1 MIKKYPRLVDLFKV
15 FFLLT
20 IVYAIFIFFL
30 SSQTDVA
37 SHFGFLKKQYIREF
51 LAIFEILELDI
62 VDKLSS
68 IIYSNYDKILHFG
81 LYVGFGALLYLTM
94 YYSHSSFLRK
104 YAAVFAFVIGV
115 LYAISDEIIHQSFV
129 SGRVVSILDLV
140 ADITGIA
147 LAVAIM
153 SMIFMILGF
162 MKH

>member
-1 MIKKYPRLVDLFKV
+1 MIKKYSHLVDLFKI
-15 FFLLT
+15 FLLLT
-20 IVYAIFIFFL
+20 FVYALFIFFL
-30 SSQTDVA
+30 SSIGDIG
-37 SHFGFLKKQYIREF
+37 SHAGFLKKQYIRDF
-51 LAIFEILELDI
+51 LAIFEVLELDI

-81 LYVGFGALLYLTM
+81 LYVGFGTLLYLTM
-94 YYSHSSFLRK
+94 YYSYSSFLRK
-104 YAAVFAFVIGV
+104 YAAVFAFIIGV

-129 SGRVVSILDLV
+129 SGRVVSILDLL

-153 SMIFMILGF
+153 YTIFMIRGF